1 MKKKK
6 MKTEKMEKKKMKT
19 SNLSFANQVILG
31 GGIVCLV
38 FMFFGFISA
47 EPLKFILGVLFGGIC
62 STLSFKVL
70 QWTCEK
76 AIKMPSGQ
84 VPGYLQTRYFMRYL
98 ATGVII
104 YIAIMIPWLNI
115 IGVLLGLVATKIS
128 IYITQIFSKKS
139 VSTEEA

>member
-1 MKKKK
+1 MKKTETKEMETKK
-6 MKTEKMEKKKMKT
+6 MKTT
-19 SNLSFANQVILG
+19 NLSFANQVILG

-38 FMFFGFISA
+38 FMVFGFA
-47 EPLKFILGVLFGGIC
+47 TTEPLKFILGVFVGGVGSI
-62 STLSFKVL
+62 LNFKVL

-76 AIKMPSGQ
+76 AMKMPSGQ

-115 IGVLLGLVATKIS
+115 IGVLLGLVATKVS
-128 IYITQIFSKKS
+128 IYITQIFSKKG
-139 VSTEEA
+139 VSTKEA